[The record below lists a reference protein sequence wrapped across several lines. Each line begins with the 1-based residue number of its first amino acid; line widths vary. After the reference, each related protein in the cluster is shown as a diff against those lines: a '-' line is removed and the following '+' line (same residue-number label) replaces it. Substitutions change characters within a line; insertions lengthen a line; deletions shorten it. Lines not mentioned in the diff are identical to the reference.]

1 VEETVRFPAGREEG
15 RAGAGWLAERKVE
28 RWVVEG
34 KGAEAEETE
43 AVLAAAGWEA
53 WVVGRCS
60 TPSKRVHP
68 ESPRARPSS
77 IRW

>member
-1 VEETVRFPAGREEG
+1 MVGTARSPADRAAG
-15 RAGAGWLAERKVE
+15 RAGAGWLAERKVA
-28 RWVVEG
+28 RRVVEG

-53 WVVGRCS
+53 RAVATCS

-68 ESPRARPSS
+68 ESPRAQPLS